1 MFDGLY
7 RRFIDAVDRGT
18 LAPGLQ
24 KRLWR
29 WWYQALAM
37 NWRDRQWTFMNYGWV
52 PLSGEPAFALLPED
66 EPDRCFIGL
75 YRYLAERVAP
85 AGMRVLE
92 VGSGRG
98 GGSSY
103 LCRYHEPS
111 EVVGVD
117 YSGSAVRLATRL
129 HAGVKGLSFVEGDA
143 ERLPFEDNSFDVVI
157 NVESSHC
164 YANMSAFLGEV
175 RRVLKPG
182 GRFGWV
188 DIRGDGMI
196 ADTEAAFAGCGML
209 LVEAEDFT
217 PNVAQSM
224 LASQARKEALISR
237 MWLGKAIAREFAA
250 TPGST
255 IHRALQHGG
264 ARYLGKVFRKPELP
278 HECLT

>member
-1 MFDGLY
+1 MLDRLF
-7 RRFIDAVDRGT
+7 RQFIEAVDQGNV
-18 LAPGLQ
+18 APGFQ

-52 PLSGEPAFALLPED
+52 PLAGQESFNLLPED

-75 YRYLAERVAP
+75 YHYLAARVSP
-85 AGMRVLE
+85 AGARVLE

-103 LCRYHEPS
+103 FCRYHEPS

-117 YSGSAVRLATRL
+117 YSGSAVRLAGRL
-129 HAGVKGLSFVEGDA
+129 HAGVKGLRFVEGDA
-143 ERLPFEDNSFDVVI
+143 EALPFDDESFDVVI

-164 YANMSAFLGEV
+164 YANMDAFLGEV

-188 DIRGDGMI
+188 DIRGAGMV
-196 ADTEAAFAGCGML
+196 AGTEAAFSRCGL
-209 LVEAEDFT
+209 DLVAAEDFSQ
-217 PNVAQSM
+217 NVAQSM
-224 LASQARKEALISR
+224 VASHDRKEALIQR

-250 TPGST
+250 TNGST
-255 IHRALQHGG
+255 IHKALQHGQ
-264 ARYLGKVFRKPELP
+264 ACYLAKIFRKPAFPEAGP
-278 HECLT
+278 T